1 MISAQFFTTVN
12 IKIFFDTLKILFQPT
27 KWQYGL
33 YPDTLKEEIKNYLN
47 AKDSQVYLFYN

>member
-1 MISAQFFTTVN
+1 MISSQFFTTVN
-12 IKIFFDTLKILFQPT
+12 IKAFFDTLKILFQPH

-33 YPDTLKEEIKNYLN
+33 YPDILKEEIKNYLN